1 MMRRFASQ
9 LGPSRAIRCVAWIA
23 FALLC
28 ACGRSNPPAPPPDI
42 LKTQREAM
50 DKAKATEQV
59 LQNAA
64 ERRDAQAE
72 QQQK

>member
-1 MMRRFASQ
+1 MNSFRMTCV
-9 LGPSRAIRCVAWIA
+9 CVACL
-23 FALLC
+23 ALS
-28 ACGRSNPPAPPPDI
+28 ACGRSNPPPPPDL

-64 ERRDAQAE
+64 EHRDAQLE
-72 QQQK
+72 SQQK

>member
-1 MMRRFASQ
+1 MRCSR
-9 LGPSRAIRCVAWIA
+9 LGLACAA
-23 FALLC
+23 CLALG
-28 ACGRSNPPAPPPDI
+28 ACGRSNPQAPPDV

-64 ERRDAQAE
+64 EHRDAQIE
-72 QQQK
+72 SQQK